1 MKKTQE
7 SLRQSESDSL
17 RNKCDFEYYQKKF
30 DDLTKQKADLDDLI
44 IQAKLNQQDMREQKE
59 KLNED
64 VSGLKENVES
74 LNQTLKKTQDELKMK
89 E

>member
-1 MKKTQE
+1 
-7 SLRQSESDSL
+7 
-17 RNKCDFEYYQKKF
+17 
-30 DDLTKQKADLDDLI
+30 
-44 IQAKLNQQDMREQKE
+44 MREQKE